1 MYTKLKNEWKSMVYD
16 TISNKDMNLISN
28 FEKII
33 DKSSQDLNEI
43 GMFVNS
49 PLISSDMQ
57 NILRQFKDFLEIES
71 NYMLSLRDV
80 QKYNV

>member
-1 MYTKLKNEWKSMVYD
+1 MVYD
-16 TISNKDMNLISN
+16 TVSNKDMNLISN

-57 NILRQFKDFLEIES
+57 NILKQFKDFLEIES

-80 QKYNV
+80 QK

>member
-1 MYTKLKNEWKSMVYD
+1 
-16 TISNKDMNLISN
+16 MNLISN

-57 NILRQFKDFLEIES
+57 AVLKQFKEFLEIES
-71 NYMLSLRDV
+71 N
-80 QKYNV
+80 